1 MVQRLITDMTLGE
14 QEKLR
19 LLLVTLFSFPYL
31 VGTQEWQ
38 ALARSGDINMDS
50 YLRVM
55 KTAEWDRNCCIKRRD
70 IARTMNQNHY
80 NEDVRKENVERVDKN
95 HSLEDIVY
103 IRNTPYVALILKM
116 VMEGYLSR
124 TDYPFILKPPR
135 NYDVLDHPRKAK
147 LDPDTL
153 ADYTPN
159 QHRRLFLVVI
169 GGLSY
174 CELHH
179 LRSLSKQMKQTLIV
193 VTTSLSNP
201 QSFVHVLSEI
211 E

>member
-1 MVQRLITDMTLGE
+1 MVQRMITDMTLGE

-38 ALARSGDINMDS
+38 ALVRSGDIKMDS

-55 KTAEWDRNCCIKRRD
+55 KTAEWDRNCCMKRRD

-116 VMEGYLSR
+116 VIEGYLSR

-135 NYDVLDHPRKAK
+135 NYDVLDHRSC
-147 LDPDTL
+147 
-153 ADYTPN
+153 
-159 QHRRLFLVVI
+159 RR
-169 GGLSY
+169 
-174 CELHH
+174 
-179 LRSLSKQMKQTLIV
+179 R
-193 VTTSLSNP
+193 
-201 QSFVHVLSEI
+201 
-211 E
+211 

>member
-1 MVQRLITDMTLGE
+1 MVQRMITDMTLGE

-38 ALARSGDINMDS
+38 ALVRSGDIKMDS

-103 IRNTPYVALILKM
+103 ILSLIH
-116 VMEGYLSR
+116 
-124 TDYPFILKPPR
+124 I
-135 NYDVLDHPRKAK
+135 
-147 LDPDTL
+147 
-153 ADYTPN
+153 
-159 QHRRLFLVVI
+159 
-169 GGLSY
+169 
-174 CELHH
+174 
-179 LRSLSKQMKQTLIV
+179 
-193 VTTSLSNP
+193 
-201 QSFVHVLSEI
+201 
-211 E
+211 

>member
-1 MVQRLITDMTLGE
+1 MVQRMITDMTLGE

-38 ALARSGDINMDS
+38 ALVRSGDIKMDS

-55 KTAEWDRNCCIKRRD
+55 KTAEWDRNCCMKRRD
-70 IARTMNQNHY
+70 IAQTMNQNHY